1 MTVTDI
7 LKAIQAAYP
16 GATTEALKTFV
27 PVFHAR
33 LRKHEGDALD
43 AAANEVLGTF
53 RPKFGQPFPIPAD
66 FEAHLPSGKLHLP
79 GSDGPT
85 IDFAGHKRRQAE
97 IVAAWEAGQGAK
109 IREARGVYVWTH
121 CWLEAKRL
129 AREAAWPERPSRVV
143 LSAEQIQRCEDQV
156 VSTARI
162 TAHGAS
168 VLRRGDVTDWQA
180 QTEACRAMVRA
191 GQWPKGMPEPGEA
204 SASVK
209 PSQAMQDRLAALARA
224 RRQGRP
230 SDQPAPAEATAIIK
244 REPTQ

>member
-1 MTVTDI
+1 MTVAE
-7 LKAIQAAYP
+7 LLEAIIAAYP
-16 GATTEALKTFV
+16 GASAEALRTFK
-27 PVFHAR
+27 PVFQTR
-33 LRKHEGDALD
+33 LRYHEGQRLAD
-43 AAANEVLGTF
+43 AATAVLGTF
-53 RPKFGQPFPIPAD
+53 SATARKPFPICAD

-79 GSDGPT
+79 GGDGPV

-180 QTEACRAMVRA
+180 QTERCRALVRA

-230 SDQPAPAEATAIIK
+230 SDQPAPAEATA
-244 REPTQ
+244 

>member
-1 MTVTDI
+1 MTVTE
-7 LKAIQAAYP
+7 LLTAIQAAYP
-16 GATTEALKTFV
+16 GASPEALKAFV
-27 PVFHAR
+27 PVYHAR
-33 LRKHEGDALD
+33 LRTHEGQRLAD
-43 AAANEVLGTF
+43 AATAVLGTF
-53 RPKFGQPFPIPAD
+53 SATTRKPFPIPAD

-79 GSDGPT
+79 GGDGPA

-97 IVAAWEAGQGAK
+97 IIAAWQAGQGAK

-129 AREAAWPERPSRVV
+129 AREAAWPEQPSRVV

-156 VSTARI
+156 VSTARM

-168 VLRRGDVTDWQA
+168 VLRRGDLTDWQA
-180 QTEACRAMVRA
+180 QTEACRALVRA

-224 RRQGRP
+224 RRQARP
-230 SDQPAPAEATAIIK
+230 ASHTPAEATA
-244 REPTQ
+244 